1 MAEDVLKIVQQG
13 PVAWVTMNRPERL
26 NALNRALSQALLD
39 CFSALRHQPD
49 TRVVVLQGAG
59 RAFCAGL
66 DLHERQGSGTSV
78 EGGNPFETQ
87 HRIRDIMI
95 AMRRCPQPVIGICQ
109 GAASGGGFT
118 LALACDVRLVTPDA
132 RMNAAFIKMG
142 LTGCDMGS
150 SYFLPRLVGAS
161 VASELLLTGRF
172 INAARGH
179 ALGLFS
185 HVGPLDELQAEARAL
200 ANDMLA
206 TSPLGLRLTK
216 EGLHHA
222 VDGQSM
228 EAVMAMEDR
237 QQVLCARGPD
247 FAEAIDAF
255 LHKRTP
261 AFAQKI

>member
-1 MAEDVLKIVQQG
+1 MAEEVLKIVHEG
-13 PVAWVTMNRPERL
+13 PVAWVTLNRPERL
-26 NALNRALSQALLD
+26 NALNRELSQALLD
-39 CFSALRHQPD
+39 FFTGLRQQLA
-49 TRVVVLQGAG
+49 TRVVILQGAG

-66 DLHERQGSGTSV
+66 DLHERQA
-78 EGGNPFETQ
+78 GGPAGESAKLFETQ
-87 HRIRDIMI
+87 HRIRDIMV

-150 SYFLPRLVGAS
+150 SYFLPRLVGSS

-172 INAARGH
+172 IHAARGL

-185 HVGPLDELQAEARAL
+185 QVGPLDALRSEARAL

-216 EGLHHA
+216 DGLHHA
-222 VDGQSM
+222 IDGQSM
-228 EAVMAMEDR
+228 DAVMAMEDR
-237 QQVLCARGPD
+237 QQVLCASGPD

-255 LHKRTP
+255 LHKRPP